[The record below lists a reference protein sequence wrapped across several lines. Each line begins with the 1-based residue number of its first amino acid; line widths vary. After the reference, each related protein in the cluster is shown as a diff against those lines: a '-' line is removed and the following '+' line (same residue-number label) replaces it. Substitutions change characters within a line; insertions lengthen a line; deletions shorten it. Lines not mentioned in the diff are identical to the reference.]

1 MKWIP
6 IADIDDWILQ
16 KGSDFKGSPFRAS
29 IFIRYPSMVWKT
41 EFSSSFLDSYFAKAI
56 NESNDFG
63 GFDGLVLGNLA
74 RIFNFNITRVVPNV
88 NYGHL
93 LPNATFTG
101 AIGDV
106 LYSRAEAAFNS
117 RFIQDYE
124 TNDVEFLYPVLSDRF
139 CIVAPAAL
147 RVPAWKAIF
156 SGYHDTAWVSFC
168 ICLLICAGIWYY
180 LQIITRCQFRTEF
193 HSIRYRQ
200 RTLSEILFEMW
211 LIFLAGTTSMPR
223 QTIERIFICGCLL
236 ADIVVIGTFQGSLTK
251 AWSKESY
258 YDNMKTMKNVDDSN
272 LAMVISSRIVKNLFG
287 EDNSTLFES
296 LRSKIIVNNVS
307 TLDQT
312 AIYRNICTIERHS
325 DVNIIMKV

>member
-1 MKWIP
+1 
-6 IADIDDWILQ
+6 
-16 KGSDFKGSPFRAS
+16 
-29 IFIRYPSMVWKT
+29 MVPKT
-41 EFSSSFLDSYFAKAI
+41 EFSASFLDSYFAKAI

-74 RIFNFNITRVVPNV
+74 RIFNFNVTQIIPKV
-88 NYGHL
+88 NYGHQ
-93 LPNATFTG
+93 LPNGTFTG

-106 LYSRAEAAFNS
+106 LYGRAEVAFNA

-139 CIVAPAAL
+139 CIVAPVAL

-180 LQIITRCQFRTEF
+180 LQIISRSPFCDDFQSNR
-193 HSIRYRQ
+193 SNYRQ
-200 RTLSEILFEMW
+200 RMFSEILYEMW
-211 LIFLAGTTSMPR
+211 VIFLAGTTSMPR

-251 AWSKESY
+251 AWSKEIY
-258 YDNMKTMKNVDDSN
+258 YDNMKTLQMVDNSN

-307 TLDQT
+307 TLEQT